1 MIQAELFA
9 TPVLH
14 RPAVKPPELKVD
26 VPDDMPAVIERLAV
40 VSTRPRYAFMVLNLI
55 ARAAGQEGRAGPY
68 VFEQGRA
75 IRLRDWL
82 CDALSPMAGRDPKR
96 VALVQQV
103 RTELEEAGAL
113 PNDPLEFSRA
123 VDDAVRS
130 RVRASGRCN
139 VSRAVSE
146 LVRAGLV
153 RRHYQGWRI
162 DHQNRGAR
170 REAVYTLTP
179 FARQALGKG

>member
-1 MIQAELFA
+1 MIQAELF
-9 TPVLH
+9 PMPL
-14 RPAVKPPELKVD
+14 RKLSAVKSLEPEVD
-26 VPDDMPAVIERLAV
+26 ARLNMPSVVERLAV
-40 VSTRPRYAFMVLNLI
+40 VSSRPRYAFMVLSLI
-55 ARAAGQEGRAGPY
+55 ARAAGQGGRAGPY
-68 VFEQGRA
+68 VIEQGHA

-96 VALVQQV
+96 MALVQQV
-103 RTELEEAGAL
+103 RTELEGAGAL
-113 PNDPLEFSRA
+113 PDDPLEFSRA

-146 LVRAGLV
+146 LVHAGLV

-179 FARQALGKG
+179 FALQALGKG

>member
-14 RPAVKPPELKVD
+14 RLPVKPPELKVD
-26 VPDDMPAVIERLAV
+26 VPNDMPAVIERLAV

-130 RVRASGRCN
+130 RVSGRSLSLYQMVRPAN
-139 VSRAVSE
+139 APSLTRARSALVRAVSG
-146 LVRAGLV
+146 V
-153 RRHYQGWRI
+153 
-162 DHQNRGAR
+162 
-170 REAVYTLTP
+170 
-179 FARQALGKG
+179 